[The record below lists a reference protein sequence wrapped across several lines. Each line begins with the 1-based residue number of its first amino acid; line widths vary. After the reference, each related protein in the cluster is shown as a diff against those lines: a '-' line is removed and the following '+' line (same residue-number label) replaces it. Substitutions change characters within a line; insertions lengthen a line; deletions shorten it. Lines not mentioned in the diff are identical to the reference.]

1 MCFRSSLSSAP
12 PPNSSMAQRSARD
25 MAISKAKNYHCPQ
38 AKGGVFSRWKPKAQH
53 SRHQPASTKSVLSP
67 LVPAPNSALPIT
79 TRTISTEETPNG
91 QKTIIRTIKLIQQN
105 GPTTNAH
112 LVSVL
117 NAQKIHKEIAGNGK
131 CKELLGEIAAVR
143 NAPSTPGPRLVPNP
157 LSVGALSGATS
168 PDPPSWEVFLH
179 HFETNPKCEIC
190 KFAVEKPMSLRAKRK
205 VVMEHLYTSHFQMH
219 IRRHIAKEYRASDRE
234 CPLCRSAIESADDC
248 RQHYA
253 VFHRRVLKIYYKRLY
268 DGSGQADQVDAEK
281 KTLPPPPISL
291 TNTMKRSKVEYF
303 DDTVVESLLD
313 SSQLASK
320 RPREWTDRDEHED
333 VDISDLNVVQREIQP
348 LQSRGGGGDE
358 DQRTR
363 MDRIKKVLHYYSTK
377 GMGQIFVQNQACFET
392 HPLLPHCHECEKHR
406 VGRGEEESLCQFD
419 GFRKIVGMAGK
430 FCPAGFLDPMAD
442 PEEKDKEIWQPL
454 SKFVPAAMDTDTA
467 KFILRNIGN
476 EFLSMVTQEDE
487 ILTKTGVPPIWKRM
501 QDKTR
506 EMCDVCS
513 TSLFNVHWTCQYCGV
528 LVCFDC
534 HEVRRQGSTAYAGK
548 ADLARMYR
556 SRKRM
561 GGGRNRDDHMWPY
574 CKERRVHVIT
584 DDTLKLT
591 VMIAGDIVA
600 DLTKEMIHVAKEYN
614 IENVRRVPEIG
625 GK

>member
-1 MCFRSSLSSAP
+1 
-12 PPNSSMAQRSARD
+12 

-38 AKGGVFSRWKPKAQH
+38 AKGGVFSRSKPNAQH
-53 SRHQPASTKSVLSP
+53 SQHSTASSKSVLLP
-67 LVPAPNSALPIT
+67 LVPTSNSASPMT
-79 TRTISTEETPNG
+79 TRTISTEKTPNG
-91 QKTIIRTIKLIQQN
+91 QKTIIRTIKLVQQN
-105 GPTTNAH
+105 GPTTNAR
-112 LVSVL
+112 LISVL
-117 NAQKIHKEIAGNGK
+117 NARKIHQDIVGNSE
-131 CKELLGEIAAVR
+131 CKELLGEVAAVR
-143 NAPSTPGPRLVPNP
+143 NAPIGMPPRPGIVPNP
-157 LSVGALSGATS
+157 SYVGARSGATS
-168 PDPPSWEVFLH
+168 PVPPSFQAFLQ
-179 HFETNPKCEIC
+179 HFETTPKCDIC
-190 KFAVEKPMSLRAKRK
+190 NFAVEKPMSLKVKRK

-219 IRRHIAKEYRASDRE
+219 IRRYMAKERRASDKE
-234 CPLCRSAIESADDC
+234 CPLCRCLFESVHDC

-253 VFHRRVLKIYYKRLY
+253 VLHKRVLQIYYKRLY
-268 DGSGQADQVDAEK
+268 EGSGRADQACAAAEK
-281 KTLPPPPISL
+281 GTSPPAAGAAAAAVFS
-291 TNTMKRSKVEYF
+291 TNAMKRSKVEYF

-313 SSQLASK
+313 SGKLASK
-320 RPREWTDRDEHED
+320 RPREWTVQHEHEED
-333 VDISDLNVVQREIQP
+333 VDISDLNEVKREIQP

-377 GMGQIFVQNQACFET
+377 GMGKVFVQNQACFET

-419 GFRKIVGMAGK
+419 GFRKIVWRMGK
-430 FCPAGFLDPMAD
+430 FSPAGFLDPQAD
-442 PEEKDKEIWQPL
+442 PEERDKEIWQPL
-454 SKFVPAAMDTDTA
+454 SKFVPATLDTETA

-476 EFLSMVTQEDE
+476 EFLSMVNQEHE
-487 ILTKTGVPPIWKRM
+487 ILTNHVSKTRVQPIWKRM

-574 CKERRVHVIT
+574 CKQRRVHEIT
-584 DDTLKLT
+584 DDTLQLT

-600 DLTKEMIHVAKEYN
+600 KLTNEMYQIAKEYE